1 MRHFGDFLQYI
12 RYVKHYS
19 PNTVLSYQ
27 KDVEQFFLFSGYTA
41 ETDETLV
48 TPAAVRSWLVHL
60 LEAGNTARTAN
71 RKISA
76 LRTYYRFLCRE
87 GLTDSNPVT
96 RILTP
101 KTEKKLPVFVQEK
114 QMDTLLDSVEFE
126 EGYEG
131 ARNRLMIGMFYQTG
145 MRLSELTGLKLVDLD
160 MDQRTVKVLGKRN
173 KERIIPMDGSFCD
186 EVKEYL
192 QIRSETFGSESLPWV
207 FLVRTGKKV
216 YPKLV
221 YRVVRHFLGLVT
233 TADRKSPHVLRHSF
247 ATAMLNRGADLNAI
261 KELLGHANLAATEV
275 YTHNT
280 FEKLKSVYKQAHP
293 RA

>member
-19 PNTVLSYQ
+19 PHTVLSYE
-27 KDVEQFFLFSGYTA
+27 KDLEQFFLFSGYTS
-41 ETDETLV
+41 ESDETQV
-48 TPAAVRSWLVHL
+48 TPVQVRSWLVHL
-60 LEAGNTARTAN
+60 MEKGNTARTAN

-76 LRTYYRFLCRE
+76 LRAYFRFLCRE

-96 RILTP
+96 RVLTP
-101 KTEKKLPVFVQEK
+101 KTDKKLPVFVQER
-114 QMDTLLDSVEFE
+114 QMDNLFDVVDFE

-131 ARNRLMIGMFYQTG
+131 ERNRAMIGMFYQTG
-145 MRLSELTGLKLVDLD
+145 MRLSELTGLKINDMDLD
-160 MDQRTVKVLGKRN
+160 QHTVKVLGKRN
-173 KERIIPMDGSFCD
+173 KERIIPLDTEFC
-186 EVKEYL
+186 EELKAYL
-192 QIRSETFGSESLPWV
+192 KVRNGEFGDAEPWV
-207 FLVRTGKKV
+207 FLARTGNKV

-221 YRVVRHFLGLVT
+221 YRVVRHFLSLVT

-261 KELLGHANLAATEV
+261 KELLGHASLAATEV